1 MTKPA
6 SASARAAA
14 SMRQE
19 TDMPTTSTTTRR
31 FAAMPPRPAAILC
44 AAFVAALMTAPVRA
58 GSVEDA
64 QAAMRKG
71 NVTQAI
77 SELQRATTDHPAHE
91 AAWALLADAYEASG
105 DTDKAVE
112 TWRTLMVLSSDD
124 ATLRE
129 ARRAIA
135 RLRRR
140 ELDQR
145 ERTGQSTSELDDPFK
160 IDMPDVNW
168 NGLEVIEDNKYLPPI
183 LPPPS
188 AYDVPPF
195 VHESEHFTVYSTNER
210 LSQVIAQRAEIYLE
224 FMQDKLFSGKS
235 WPLRI
240 PILVYTTRT
249 DYEQHGG
256 PRGSGGV
263 TMSHVTGKTQVILLY
278 QLADRVRTGRS
289 SGGGIWKYG
298 IESVLPHELTHAVV
312 NEFFAGQRAPRWLHE
327 AIAGRFEQTRDHYG
341 EAARLARK
349 VVAGEF
355 FRMRDLFE
363 QKNYPERIELFY
375 EQSAAVVLYMFEAGP
390 EAMHTF
396 LAELKATGN
405 DHDAAISAALG
416 IEREGAVEEFERRWV
431 LWMKR
436 RYERDL
442 ARAGE
447 EPVDLVRATISIPF
461 ANEQDTIRRI
471 ENWRSIDVSRMSNF
485 CGVGESLNWW
495 TADGTVLR
503 CRPDHPGLPTM
514 LGIRL
519 NYRRPVAI
527 RAKVRFRGNPG
538 DPGRWFGFAQL
549 DADNNDTEVRV
560 IAPLHAHV
568 DHEIVCIWSDELAV
582 YLDGRCAGRYPAFEP
597 GENQRDIDFPLALIA
612 YGPTDVQSLEVAP
625 IDQFS
630 TVQMDPPDDPREAT
644 VPLNRRKKGWRWDTR

>member
-1 MTKPA
+1 
-6 SASARAAA
+6 
-14 SMRQE
+14 
-19 TDMPTTSTTTRR
+19 MPTRNTIHPEDNRATRAQR
-31 FAAMPPRPAAILC
+31 LPAVLLAIAITAISFAVPRA
-44 AAFVAALMTAPVRA
+44 RA
-58 GSVEDA
+58 GSVEEA
-64 QAAMRKG
+64 QVAMQKG
-71 NVTQAI
+71 NVSQAI
-77 SELQRATTDHPAHE
+77 SQLERATTDHPAHE
-91 AAWALLADAYEASG
+91 AAWALLAEAYEASG
-105 DTDKAVE
+105 DTERAIE
-112 TWRTLMVLSSDD
+112 TWRTLMLLSSDE

-140 ELDQR
+140 DLDQR
-145 ERTGQSTSELDDPFK
+145 ERTGRSTSELEDPFN
-160 IDMPDVNW
+160 IEMPDVNW

-183 LPPPS
+183 LPPPH
-188 AYDVPPF
+188 AHDVPPF
-195 VHESEHFTVYSTNER
+195 ISESEHFTVYSTNER
-210 LSQVIAQRAEIYLE
+210 LSEVIARRAEIYLE

-240 PILVYTTRT
+240 PILVYTTRS

-278 QLADRVRTGRS
+278 QLADRTHSGS
-289 SGGGIWKYG
+289 SAHGGGIWKYG

-312 NEFFAGQRAPRWLHE
+312 NEFFAGQRPPRWLHE

-447 EPVDLVRATISIPF
+447 DPLDLVRATISIPF
-461 ANEQDTIRRI
+461 ANEEETIRKL

-485 CGVGESLNWW
+485 CGVGESLEWW
-495 TADGTVLR
+495 KPDGAVLR
-503 CRPDHPGLPTM
+503 CRPDHPGRPSM

-519 NYRRPVAI
+519 NYRRPIAL

-568 DHEIVCIWSDELAV
+568 DHEIVCVWSDELAV
-582 YLDGRCAGRYPAFEP
+582 YIDGRCAGRYPAFEP

-625 IDQFS
+625 IDKFS
-630 TVQMDPPDDPREAT
+630 TAQMDPPEDPREAT
-644 VPLNRRKKGWRWDTR
+644 LPQNRRKKGWRWDTR

>member
-1 MTKPA
+1 MPTTNTTRCRRRSAARAPRRSALLPA
-6 SASARAAA
+6 VALAVFTFAPLPLRAGNVEDARAAMQ
-14 SMRQE
+14 SGDVNR
-19 TDMPTTSTTTRR
+19 
-31 FAAMPPRPAAILC
+31 
-44 AAFVAALMTAPVRA
+44 
-58 GSVEDA
+58 
-64 QAAMRKG
+64 
-71 NVTQAI
+71 AI
-77 SELQRATTDHPAHE
+77 SQLERATTNHPAHE
-91 AAWALLADAYEASG
+91 AAWALLAEAYEASG
-105 DTDKAVE
+105 KTDQAVE
-112 TWRTLMVLSSDD
+112 TWNTLIVLSSDEQ
-124 ATLRE
+124 TLRQ

-140 ELDQR
+140 DLDRR
-145 ERTGQSTSELDDPFK
+145 ERTGLSTSELEDPFK
-160 IDMPDVNW
+160 IEMPDVNW

-183 LPPPS
+183 LPPPN
-188 AYDVPPF
+188 AHDVPPF

-210 LSQVIAQRAEIYLE
+210 LSQVIARRAEIYLE
-224 FMQDKLFSGKS
+224 FMQDKLFGGKS

-240 PILVYTTRT
+240 PILVYTTRA

-256 PRGSGGV
+256 PKGSGGV

-278 QLADRVRTGRS
+278 QLADRTRSGRGAQ
-289 SGGGIWKYG
+289 GGGIWKYG

-312 NEFFAGQRAPRWLHE
+312 NEFFAGQRPPRWLHE

-375 EQSAAVVLYMFEAGP
+375 EQSAAVVLYLFEAGP

-416 IEREGAVEEFERRWV
+416 IEREDAVEEFERRWV

-442 ARAGE
+442 ARSDEA
-447 EPVDLVRATISIPF
+447 PIDLVRATISIPF
-461 ANEQDTIRRI
+461 ANEEDTIRQI
-471 ENWRSIDVSRMSNF
+471 EHWRRIDVSRMSNF

-495 TADGTVLR
+495 QADGTVMR
-503 CRPDHPGLPTM
+503 CRPEHPGRPSM

-519 NYRRPVAI
+519 NDRRPVAV

-549 DADNNDTEVRV
+549 DADNHDTDVRV

-568 DHEIVCIWSDELAV
+568 DHEIVCVWSDELAV

-612 YGPTDVQSLEVAP
+612 YGPTDVQSIEVAP
-625 IDQFS
+625 IDKFS
-630 TVQMDPPDDPREAT
+630 TAQMDPPEDPREAS
-644 VPLNRRKKGWRWDTR
+644 VPQNRRKKGWRWDTR